1 MLVRLKYWFNNTVF
15 LLCSIFMLCLPI
27 VIPLAAVIFV
37 GFIFA
42 EVKGDTIALLLLLS
56 LVIGIVIASMLLSLY
71 ISIRDYIEEVH
82 K

>member
-27 VIPLAAVIFV
+27 IIPLAAVIFV

-56 LVIGIVIASMLLSLY
+56 YRYRNSVYVTILI
-71 ISIRDYIEEVH
+71 H
-82 K
+82 KY

>member
-15 LLCSIFMLCLPI
+15 MLCLPSI
-27 VIPLAAVIFV
+27 IPLAAVVFV

>member
-1 MLVRLKYWFNNTVF
+1 MLVRLKCWLNNTVF
-15 LLCSIFMLCLPI
+15 LLCSILMLCLPI
-27 VIPLAAVIFV
+27 IIPLSAVIFV

-56 LVIGIVIASMLLSLY
+56 LVIGVVIVSMLLSLY